1 MADSQALNWFKIEL
15 LLTRSCLTLRKIFKD
30 RWFLFTGQQWQNTTT
45 DGQAFITGIGQ
56 KIYKNCG
63 NIQKNT
69 LTTGDTN
76 QWDLTTLVL
85 VLRETKPIR
94 PLNKNEKRKNRQ
106 REH

>member
-1 MADSQALNWFKIEL
+1 
-15 LLTRSCLTLRKIFKD
+15 
-30 RWFLFTGQQWQNTTT
+30 
-45 DGQAFITGIGQ
+45 
-56 KIYKNCG
+56 
-63 NIQKNT
+63 
-69 LTTGDTN
+69 DTN